1 MTYGSY
7 FGYYYAPQFQYKGT
21 NIYIRGL
28 HPSTNDD
35 DLVKIV
41 SEFGNILSSKAIVD
55 LKTGVCK
62 GYGFAMYEN
71 DAQAEM
77 AMQGLSMKGF
87 VVSLAVAT
95 PRDNSVIK
103 IIYTSMISM
112 VNCKNWQIIL
122 LQMYMFQICQW
133 KWFMMYNRFDLTLG

>member
-1 MTYGSY
+1 MTFGSY
-7 FGYYYAPQFQYKGT
+7 FGCYYPPHFQYKGT

-35 DLVKIV
+35 DLLKIV
-41 SEFGNILSSKAIVD
+41 AEFGNILSSKAIVD

-71 DAQAEM
+71 AAQAEM
-77 AMQGLSMKGF
+77 AMQGLLLKGF

-95 PRDNSVIK
+95 PRDNSVISTLF
-103 IIYTSMISM
+103 II
-112 VNCKNWQIIL
+112 V
-122 LQMYMFQICQW
+122 
-133 KWFMMYNRFDLTLG
+133 